1 MVNYKEVRV
10 KLTNNQLNKS
20 KSAAKKKTGTTLWT
34 NKINFQDEEFP
45 HKLFLMIRQKTRKDA
60 FANNM
65 STSIKLSKLNLL
77 K

>member
-1 MVNYKEVRV
+1 MVKYKEVRV

-20 KSAAKKKTGTTLWT
+20 KSAAKKKTGTTWT

-65 STSIKLSKLNLL
+65 STSIKFSKLNLL